1 MRMYKFK
8 FYKNLFNYSL
18 SKISSDIGY
27 KQQFEMSIR
36 MIDIYNC
43 CIYNG
48 NMKTVINIKTDKEIK
63 EKAQE
68 LARELGVPLSTLVN
82 AYLRQFIRTREFSFS
97 LAYSMSPELEKI
109 IVEVEKD
116 IINDKNLS
124 PRFDS
129 AGKAISFL
137 DKK

>member
-1 MRMYKFK
+1 
-8 FYKNLFNYSL
+8 
-18 SKISSDIGY
+18 
-27 KQQFEMSIR
+27 
-36 MIDIYNC
+36 MIDNYNC

-109 IVEVEKD
+109 IDGVEKD
-116 IINDKNLS
+116 IINDRNLS

-129 AGKAISFL
+129 AEKAISFL
-137 DKK
+137 NKK

>member
-1 MRMYKFK
+1 
-8 FYKNLFNYSL
+8 
-18 SKISSDIGY
+18 
-27 KQQFEMSIR
+27 
-36 MIDIYNC
+36 MIDNYNC

-109 IVEVEKD
+109 IDGVEKD
-116 IINDKNLS
+116 IINDRNLS
-124 PRFDS
+124 PCFDS
-129 AGKAISFL
+129 AEKAISFL
-137 DKK
+137 NKK

>member
-1 MRMYKFK
+1 
-8 FYKNLFNYSL
+8 
-18 SKISSDIGY
+18 
-27 KQQFEMSIR
+27 
-36 MIDIYNC
+36 MIDNYNC
-43 CIYNG
+43 CIYNS

-109 IVEVEKD
+109 IDEVEKD
-116 IINDKNLS
+116 IINDRNLS
-124 PRFDS
+124 PRFNN
-129 AGKAISFL
+129 AKKAISFL
-137 DKK
+137 SKK

>member
-1 MRMYKFK
+1 
-8 FYKNLFNYSL
+8 
-18 SKISSDIGY
+18 
-27 KQQFEMSIR
+27 
-36 MIDIYNC
+36 
-43 CIYNG
+43 
-48 NMKTVINIKTDKEIK
+48 MKTVINIKTDKEIK